1 MSFDWQS
8 KNRCLLSSFTFRFAS
23 YSASSCGSLRRCSG
37 CCSSLLTSA
46 KAAARAVEASSGTP
60 TAAGEGDDDDGCMVF
75 FCFSVEERE
84 RGAAVFFLY
93 FSFDFVL
100 RLQLLA
106 REFRLYVYTSAG
118 TSKQISLFCLQRSLI
133 RWATASSCEREPEP
147 RVRSSRTIALSMLK
161 SLR

>member
-84 RGAAVFFLY
+84 RGAAVFFC
-93 FSFDFVL
+93 
-100 RLQLLA
+100 
-106 REFRLYVYTSAG
+106 
-118 TSKQISLFCLQRSLI
+118 ISLSTSSF
-133 RWATASSCEREPEP
+133 ASSSWLESSAFTFTHLPERPN
-147 RVRSSRTIALSMLK
+147 RFLSFVCK
-161 SLR
+161 DH